1 MSILLIESMISP
13 LFLFSSA
20 RLKELKATLTQF
32 TLDYRLFNTFQISV
46 FYMPKI
52 DSFLILTIEAL
63 FIWVSI
69 VLRESLT
76 LDSLSL
82 EIKSTS

>member
-1 MSILLIESMISP
+1 
-13 LFLFSSA
+13 
-20 RLKELKATLTQF
+20 
-32 TLDYRLFNTFQISV
+32 
-46 FYMPKI
+46 MPKI